1 MTISLTACRLCGERR
16 STLMF
21 RKGVWDFVRCA
32 GCSLVALSPLPTLD
46 ELTAYHDAS
55 YRDGGYATFAAASDV
70 RAAIARTHLNQVRPH
85 APSGPWLDV
94 GCSTGG
100 FVAAAVAAGVA
111 AEGLELSSVA
121 VAEARRRGLRV
132 HQGAVEHFTPS
143 TPLAVVT
150 AFDVI
155 EHLVDPVGFA
165 RQVRAWLRADG
176 ILALTLPNIASFAAR
191 LMGSSWFYYVGPD
204 HVHYFT
210 PTTIRR
216 LLDLAGYRDITV
228 RPAYKP
234 MTIDY
239 AADQLQRLTP
249 SLAPLARAAL
259 RVTPGP
265 LRHFSWPVPLG
276 EIVVTARPAVA

>member
-1 MTISLTACRLCGERR
+1 MPQAIPVTSAARFQMPTSTAWLTSLFKDQSDLAWGAIETANQRARSGRMMGRQPDDRLKALRALKRIGQSLLDGTGESVDSFRVALDMMSMTILEEAEDTKRRRQDERFRFILPEQLGE
-16 STLMF
+16 
-21 RKGVWDFVRCA
+21 V
-32 GCSLVALSPLPTLD
+32 LPT
-46 ELTAYHDAS
+46 A
-55 YRDGGYATFAAASDV
+55 
-70 RAAIARTHLNQVRPH
+70 
-85 APSGPWLDV
+85 
-94 GCSTGG
+94 
-100 FVAAAVAAGVA
+100 
-111 AEGLELSSVA
+111 
-121 VAEARRRGLRV
+121 
-132 HQGAVEHFTPS
+132 
-143 TPLAVVT
+143 
-150 AFDVI
+150 
-155 EHLVDPVGFA
+155 
-165 RQVRAWLRADG
+165 AWLRADG

-259 RVTPGP
+259 RVTPRP